1 MPKRKTSSVDSDTF
15 LIDNASNPSPKISPT
30 RLLNFVLRERLRWVT
45 DVTRVKKCGKVTHS
59 PISLHLK
66 GGKAYFKGFT
76 TCGNVHLCPVCSSK
90 ILAWR
95 TKEAIY
101 AARRWFKK
109 GGGIAVVTF
118 TIPNAPGPLRTQLDG
133 LQKCWEAVREGKAGQ
148 EFKKAFSSVGHLVTV
163 ETKYS
168 KQSGW
173 HPHLHIRF
181 FFESEPDQKLL
192 NEWFVKATARWIARA
207 VKLGLGKASPQA
219 QKLQVVQ
226 RSPKDFEDALS
237 YAFKDA
243 ITGAEVKGLS
253 GSLTMTE
260 VLKGA
265 LDGDKT
271 YLSAWKDY
279 EKATYRKNKTR
290 YSGKLK
296 AALGIV
302 EKSDGTILEE
312 PYMIEITPMS
322 VAYLTKDPQLQARIL
337 TAAELG
343 GLEEAAWFMNNNGI
357 DFNLS

>member
-15 LIDNASNPSPKISPT
+15 LIDNASNPSPKISAT
-30 RLLNFVLRERLRWVT
+30 RLLNFVLRERLRWLT

-59 PISLHLK
+59 PISLHVK
-66 GGKAYFKGFT
+66 GGKAFFKGFT

-118 TIPNAPGPLRTQLDG
+118 TIPNSPGPLRAQLDA
-133 LQKCWEAVREGKAGQ
+133 LQKCWEAVREGKSGQ
-148 EFKKAFSSVGHLVTV
+148 EFKKLFSSVGHLVTV
-163 ETKYS
+163 EVKYS

-181 FFESEPDQKLL
+181 FFESEPDSNQL
-192 NEWFVKATARWIARA
+192 NDWFVKATARWIARA
-207 VKLGLGKASPQA
+207 VKLGLDKPSPHA
-219 QKLQVVQ
+219 QKLRVVE
-226 RSPKDFEDALS
+226 RSPQDFEDALS

-243 ITGAEVKGLS
+243 ITGIEVKS
-253 GSLTMTE
+253 QTESLTMTE

-265 LDGDKT
+265 LAGDPVYVK
-271 YLSAWKDY
+271 AWKDF
-279 EKATYRKNKTR
+279 EEATFRKNKTR

-296 AALGIV
+296 ATLGIQ
-302 EKSDGTILEE
+302 EKSDEEILEE
-312 PYMIEITPMS
+312 PFYIEITPES
-322 VAYLTKDPQLQARIL
+322 VVFLTRDPQLQARIL

-343 GLEEAAWFMNNNGI
+343 GLEEAAWFMNNNGL
-357 DFNLS
+357 DFNVS